1 MAEKLG
7 NKNRVYITD
16 ALPEEAADVTAAE
29 WITGETTN
37 SIHLNGNTIEVSDKN
52 SGAWQKFLP
61 GVKGATI
68 DVTANVHDE
77 DAVQKQLL
85 SSFMAG
91 DKVFVFAGDID
102 AGIGYACEAVITTIT
117 ENNDNA
123 AVSTRSMTLT
133 ANGEV
138 KRIEAAEA

>member
-16 ALPEEAADVTAAE
+16 ALPEDAADVTAAE

-37 SIHLNGNTIEVSDKN
+37 SINLNGNTIEVS
-52 SGAWQKFLP
+52 KFLP

-68 DVTANVHDE
+68 DVAANVHDG

-85 SSFMAG
+85 ASFMAG

-102 AGIGYACEAVITTIT
+102 AGVGYACEAVITTIT

-123 AVSTRSMTLT
+123 AVSTRAMTLA

-138 KRIEAAEA
+138 KRIEAA